1 MTATTTTAQDFRFES
16 DVFVENER
24 EPVLQHLTLFTG
36 NLVYD
41 FALGSADEVT
51 MFDAQKGRVV
61 LMNLATKTQT
71 EVSTD
76 TILAFTTKIKQ
87 IALANR
93 NGPVALTFRVET
105 DDSEEAVTVTSDHVT
120 YTAIGMP
127 AEQLG
132 ADDRYREFA
141 DWYARLNAMRPG
153 NLPPFGRLELN
164 RELANRQWLP
174 KEITRTLVIDK
185 LLRKRQ
191 EVSSKHIVA
200 WQLTNTD
207 RRRIQ
212 DVAGYQAVFRK
223 VPFDEYLKPETV
235 AAR

>member
-1 MTATTTTAQDFRFES
+1 MTATTTAAQDFRFES

-36 NLVYD
+36 NQVYD
-41 FALGSADEVT
+41 FALGTADEVT
-51 MFDAQKGRVV
+51 MFDTQKGRVV
-61 LMNLATKTQT
+61 LMNLATKTRT
-71 EVSTD
+71 EVSRD
-76 TILAFTTKIKQ
+76 TMLAFTTKIKQ
-87 IALANR
+87 IALTNP
-93 NGPVALTFRVET
+93 NGPVSLTFQIESDLSAET
-105 DDSEEAVTVTSDHVT
+105 VTVASDHVT
-120 YTAIGMP
+120 YTATGMP
-127 AEQLG
+127 AEQPD
-132 ADDRYREFA
+132 AATRYREFA

-164 RELANRQWLP
+164 RELASRQWLP

-191 EVSSKHIVA
+191 EVSSKHIVG

-212 DVAGYQAVFRK
+212 DAAGYQASFRE